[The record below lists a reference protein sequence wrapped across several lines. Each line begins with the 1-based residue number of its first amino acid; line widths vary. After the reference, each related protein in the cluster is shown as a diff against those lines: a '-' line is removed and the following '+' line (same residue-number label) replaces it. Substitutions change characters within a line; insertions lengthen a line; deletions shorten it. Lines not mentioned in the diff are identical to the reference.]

1 MQQTWLKISLVMLLA
16 GLLVAWTLLMMK
28 PEQNA
33 TMSYKITTP
42 LQKITLDDIEDLIW
56 PYLAQGFWEV
66 ELVGLQRS
74 LQAEPWIERAQVS
87 RLWPNQLVLQL
98 DEREPIARWGDLGLI
113 DRHGVVF
120 VPDNISGFEHLV
132 KLQAH
137 DLQAR
142 AMLRH
147 WHQIQDILSVM
158 DWRVIDLTW
167 FADDVLRIEVDEGH
181 QLYVI
186 ASDKGLLL
194 RRFINAWPKLDV
206 TALASSHSNR
216 LNTKQPAKWKIDLRY
231 SNGMALNPL
240 NNVD

>member
-1 MQQTWLKISLVMLLA
+1 MHQTWLKISLVIILV
-16 GLLVAWTLLMMK
+16 GLLVAWTLLMIK

-42 LQKITLDDIEDLIW
+42 LEKITLDQIEDVIW

-66 ELVGLQRS
+66 ELLSLQRS
-74 LQAEPWIERAQVS
+74 LQTEPWIERAHVS

-98 DEREPIARWGDLGLI
+98 EEREPIARWGDASLI

-120 VPDNISGFEHLV
+120 SPDDISGFDHLV

-147 WHQIQDILSVM
+147 WHQIQDLLSVM
-158 DWRVIDLTW
+158 NWRVNNLTW

-186 ASDKGLLL
+186 ASDKGILL
-194 RRFINAWPKLDV
+194 RRFISAWPKLDE
-206 TALASSHSNR
+206 TALVASQSNR
-216 LNTKQPAKWKIDLRY
+216 LNAKQPAKWKIDLRY